1 MIRDDSRRAGHSKSS
16 RAEQNRQSS
25 VELRRDIA
33 EYRGAAHPLCFTDE
47 VMDHQ
52 IPEGFKPVNIESYDG
67 TTDPAVWIEDYLLH
81 IHMARGD
88 DPHAIKYLPL
98 KLKGPA
104 RHWLNSLPAES
115 IGSWEDL
122 EAAFLDNFQGT
133 YVRPPD
139 AAITSA
145 KILAVPI
152 SRTVTT
158 GRVATK
164 TNGALTGITV
174 KIR

>member
-1 MIRDDSRRAGHSKSS
+1 MMRDDYRRAGYNNSG
-16 RAEQNRQSS
+16 RAEHSRQRSL
-25 VELRRDIA
+25 ELRRDIA
-33 EYRGAAHPLCFTDE
+33 QYRGAAHPLCFTDE

-88 DPHAIKYLPL
+88 DLHAIKYPPL

-139 AAITSA
+139 ADDLSHI
-145 KILAVPI
+145 I
-152 SRTVTT
+152 
-158 GRVATK
+158 
-164 TNGALTGITV
+164 
-174 KIR
+174 